1 MGNASGKANRTR
13 TKKRTQINKRTHKKY
28 RKGGGTPSP
37 LGKGVTPPH
46 DNKGKGV
53 TPGVSSPHD
62 KRGSA
67 PSNPTASGIA
77 ISRPSSLGGVTPSK
91 RRKTKKF
98 QKPLIQSILIRE
110 ALKLG
115 LPPIKDS
122 AQQTQRKVN
131 RNFKVTVTTTSSPKR
146 KSI

>member
-13 TKKRTQINKRTHKKY
+13 TKKRTHKKY

-37 LGKGVTPPH
+37 LGKGVTP
-46 DNKGKGV
+46 
-53 TPGVSSPHD
+53 GVSSPHYE
-62 KRGSA
+62 RGSA
-67 PSNPTASGIA
+67 PSNPTASGIG
-77 ISRPSSLGGVTPSK
+77 RK
-91 RRKTKKF
+91 RRKTKKI

-115 LPPIKDS
+115 LPPIKNS
-122 AQQTQRKVN
+122 AQPTQRKVN
-131 RNFKVTVTTTSSPKR
+131 RNFKVTVTTTSAPKR